1 MNSLRLKA
9 DLALL
14 LTPLALHQALRLKKT
29 AQRLPEAGRP
39 RQGLLP
45 GAEPGLSLLA
55 VGESPL
61 AGVGLD
67 HQSQTLTALLAGL
80 LAAQLDQSVGW
91 QTAARGGVT
100 AERCRHE
107 LIPQLEAAPA
117 DLIII
122 GLGVNDSTRLRSPGR
137 WTRDLTHLIT
147 DLRRR
152 HGPAPIIL
160 TGVPDMQKFP
170 LLPEPLA
177 VILGLRSRLLDQAAA
192 DLAANLEDVYHAPL
206 PLDAEST
213 ALFCEDGF
221 HPNSEGHEQWAE
233 QLAGFVFEREIWR
246 KPETGNRKPKTP
258 NPEP

>member
-1 MNSLRLKA
+1 M
-9 DLALL
+9 

-29 AQRLPEAGRP
+29 AQRLPEADGP
-39 RQGLLP
+39 RHGEAP
-45 GAEPGLSLLA
+45 GPEPGLRLLA
-55 VGESPL
+55 IGESPL
-61 AGVGLD
+61 AGVGLG

-80 LAAQLDQSVGW
+80 LADQLDQSVSW

-107 LIPQLEAAPA
+107 LIPQLESGPA

-122 GLGVNDSTRLRSPGR
+122 CLGVNDSTRLRSPGR
-137 WTRDLTHLIT
+137 WTRDLTDLIA
-147 DLRRR
+147 DLRQR
-152 HGPAPIIL
+152 HGQTPIIL
-160 TGVPDMQKFP
+160 TGVPDMQQFP

-177 VILGLRSRLLDQAAA
+177 VILGLRSRLLDQAATN
-192 DLAANLEDVYHAPL
+192 LAANLEDVHHAAL

-233 QLAGFVFEREIWR
+233 QLAGFAVEQGILAKGRRGEGAKGR
-246 KPETGNRKPKTP
+246 RGEGAKGRRGEGVKG
-258 NPEP
+258 